1 MVEVRQGGSGRVM
14 LATGRGWMVMGEL
27 SINAEDF
34 QDGVREGWNG
44 RAGERENSR
53 LARGEGDRVRRLD
66 WPTCQVRTK
75 VARDSY
81 KATGQARGRGV
92 VY

>member
-1 MVEVRQGGSGRVM
+1 LDGY
-14 LATGRGWMVMGEL
+14 GEL
-27 SINAEDF
+27 SSNVEDF
-34 QDGVREGWNG
+34 QVGERVGWNG
-44 RAGERENSR
+44 RAGERENVRWKSR
-53 LARGEGDRVRRLD
+53 LGSGECDGVRRLD

-75 VARDSY
+75 VWDLMEVARDSY